1 MKQLKLFSAITI
13 IALFFI
19 AAGTATAQTP
29 TPPPTP
35 TLPPSGNALDAVGMP
50 TPFAIPTP
58 DPAAPT
64 IDLTPFWDRTN
75 LSSMVSAAMTI
86 FVFVQGFT
94 VLQVIMIVAAFAIA
108 WQWILS
114 VVRKRQDNV

>member
-1 MKQLKLFSAITI
+1 
-13 IALFFI
+13 
-19 AAGTATAQTP
+19 
-29 TPPPTP
+29 
-35 TLPPSGNALDAVGMP
+35 
-50 TPFAIPTP
+50 
-58 DPAAPT
+58 
-64 IDLTPFWDRTN
+64 
-75 LSSMVSAAMTI
+75 MTI